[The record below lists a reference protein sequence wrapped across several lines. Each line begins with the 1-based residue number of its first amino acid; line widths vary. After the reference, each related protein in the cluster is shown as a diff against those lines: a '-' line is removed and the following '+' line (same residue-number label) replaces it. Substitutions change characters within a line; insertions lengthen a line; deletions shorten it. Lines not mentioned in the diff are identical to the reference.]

1 MCSKKQDSQ
10 PQCHQALQVAYSQVL
25 WPAPNTAAC
34 RRHLAARVVL
44 AVGPVQIAAAAV
56 VVCVHQLVRQRVRHL
71 LLAAEVVVADDHLR
85 ARQSQAWAGLQE
97 RPAPQAVCKANR
109 LGLLL
114 PVKAGRSCWS
124 QQSCRRGVGQVA
136 VRACALLERRRRD
149 VCLPRTPSGG
159 RKPPPTCTS
168 HFSTRKNLRLTLHP
182 ACTVACSV
190 SRSWTRSGKRHAR
203 LHQAGDTPLPS
214 FPP

>member
-10 PQCHQALQVAYSQVL
+10 PQCNQALQVVYSQVL

-34 RRHLAARVVL
+34 WRHLAARVVL

-56 VVCVHQLVRQRVRHL
+56 VVRVHQLVRQRVRHL

-136 VRACALLERRRRD
+136 V
-149 VCLPRTPSGG
+149 
-159 RKPPPTCTS
+159 
-168 HFSTRKNLRLTLHP
+168 
-182 ACTVACSV
+182 
-190 SRSWTRSGKRHAR
+190 
-203 LHQAGDTPLPS
+203 
-214 FPP
+214 